1 MVGLIK
7 VFSIE
12 IAQIATVSLFAFAF
26 PLSRHCTTG
35 SVIRLVSRQDCCTVR
50 LPDTYSWILIRSDSL
65 LDRFPYEDIG
75 SCLPEEGCQHQV
87 RHPRRKKERVCIIRF
102 TGPREASLTALSAP
116 TPEGRGVTP
125 FNRLYKQQY

>member
-35 SVIRLVSRQDCCTVR
+35 SVIRPVSQHDCYTVR
-50 LPDTYSWILIRSDSL
+50 LLDTYSWSFIS
-65 LDRFPYEDIG
+65 
-75 SCLPEEGCQHQV
+75 
-87 RHPRRKKERVCIIRF
+87 
-102 TGPREASLTALSAP
+102 
-116 TPEGRGVTP
+116 
-125 FNRLYKQQY
+125 